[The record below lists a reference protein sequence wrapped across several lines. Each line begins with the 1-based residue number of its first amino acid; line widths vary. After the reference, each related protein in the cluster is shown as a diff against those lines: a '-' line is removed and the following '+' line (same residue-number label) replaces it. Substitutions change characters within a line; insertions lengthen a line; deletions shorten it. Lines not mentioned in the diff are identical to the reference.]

1 MDKQPTTTKKP
12 EMAIKKQPKD
22 LAQKLQSMPKVAD
35 YFANPGEGV
44 KTFINQQPVRR
55 HDDPYGDG
63 NPSEKVKK
71 DKTQSSKVDAQFG
84 RDIEVSERTLTPAET
99 AEKERLVKKMKPVEK
114 WQKRYGKRGEEV
126 MYATATKMAKEEV
139 ELDEAVVDHQRYE
152 RSHGKKAS
160 GNGTWMFTN
169 KPRGP
174 LADYDDETKVHLYNG
189 KFGDAKKSAIEWAKK
204 HGHHTA
210 YVMEETELDEETYY
224 VIHKKSRTPGE
235 VSSRAGENIA
245 GVTIKDKYDDRK
257 EAEKHAKHIDK
268 QSLFRN
274 VHGSKLGHGVG
285 KWVNGE
291 LQEEVDEVDEGNKY
305 NKLLKNMHARKV
317 GATRM
322 RDHGSP
328 ELNRIAA
335 LKKGRELMKNSYEP
349 EGEELDEARTKK
361 SSTEVKPVNPKD
373 LLVPLAS
380 VSTKPHRGH
389 KQYNPR
395 SDFPRVKVFE
405 NSYEPEGEELD
416 EDSHKD
422 HFTFL
427 RHLQKAN
434 IPIAA
439 RPSKEEALQLVHR
452 HGDANRAAEVY
463 VRRYQ
468 KIKNAAR
475 KVQKEEVEI
484 KEQVLLELGEPMS
497 PAPATSDNPG
507 GGDQNAGPQAGDG
520 GSSSDRDDDES
531 DDTDDVNDEVK
542 QAKEHL
548 EGIALSSAKLFE
560 DIPDD
565 ADIPNWILE
574 KLALSEKFLKSVEK
588 EIGDMSDGK
597 DTSEDDEDEGEGDN
611 DEEPSPK
618 QKPIAFGGGKAA
630 MAKESVDLS
639 EAKKKKSPQDKFFD
653 RIKKVSGY
661 DAKEVLSRPAPGEK
675 PAAVKEGVKLGKRAR
690 LAQTLANYK

>member
-1 MDKQPTTTKKP
+1 
-12 EMAIKKQPKD
+12 
-22 LAQKLQSMPKVAD
+22 
-35 YFANPGEGV
+35 
-44 KTFINQQPVRR
+44 
-55 HDDPYGDG
+55 
-63 NPSEKVKK
+63 
-71 DKTQSSKVDAQFG
+71 
-84 RDIEVSERTLTPAET
+84 
-99 AEKERLVKKMKPVEK
+99 MKPVEK

-126 MYATATKMAKEEV
+126 MYATATKMAKEETELDEV
-139 ELDEAVVDHQRYE
+139 SLAPYPGEKWKDQAVMVHSKTGQRTVIDRKNIKNYSTKDGWKEVAPGMKVRKEETELDEAVVDHERYE

-174 LADYDDETKVHLYNG
+174 LADYDDETKVHRYNG

-210 YVMEETELDEETYY
+210 YVMEETELDEGAADDFHNGGVQKEETYY

-245 GVTIKDKYDDRK
+245 GVTIKDKYHDRK
-257 EAEKHAKHIDK
+257 EASAHAKHIDK

-349 EGEELDEARTKK
+349 EGEELDE
-361 SSTEVKPVNPKD
+361 
-373 LLVPLAS
+373 
-380 VSTKPHRGH
+380 
-389 KQYNPR
+389 
-395 SDFPRVKVFE
+395 
-405 NSYEPEGEELD
+405 
-416 EDSHKD
+416 DSHRD

-452 HGDANRAAEVY
+452 HGDANRAGEVY

-468 KIKNAAR
+468 KIKSAAR
-475 KVQKEEVEI
+475 KVQEEVEI

-507 GGDQNAGPQAGDG
+507 GGDQNTGPQAGDG

-618 QKPIAFGGGKAA
+618 QKPTAFGGGKAA

-690 LAQTLANYK
+690 LAQTLANYTSNRN

>member
-44 KTFINQQPVRR
+44 KTFINQQPARR

-71 DKTQSSKVDAQFG
+71 DKTQSSKVDSQFG

-126 MYATATKMAKEEV
+126 MYATATKMAKEE
-139 ELDEAVVDHQRYE
+139 
-152 RSHGKKAS
+152 
-160 GNGTWMFTN
+160 
-169 KPRGP
+169 
-174 LADYDDETKVHLYNG
+174 
-189 KFGDAKKSAIEWAKK
+189 I
-204 HGHHTA
+204 
-210 YVMEETELDEETYY
+210 
-224 VIHKKSRTPGE
+224 
-235 VSSRAGENIA
+235 
-245 GVTIKDKYDDRK
+245 
-257 EAEKHAKHIDK
+257 
-268 QSLFRN
+268 
-274 VHGSKLGHGVG
+274 
-285 KWVNGE
+285 
-291 LQEEVDEVDEGNKY
+291 
-305 NKLLKNMHARKV
+305 
-317 GATRM
+317 
-322 RDHGSP
+322 
-328 ELNRIAA
+328 
-335 LKKGRELMKNSYEP
+335 
-349 EGEELDEARTKK
+349 
-361 SSTEVKPVNPKD
+361 
-373 LLVPLAS
+373 
-380 VSTKPHRGH
+380 
-389 KQYNPR
+389 
-395 SDFPRVKVFE
+395 
-405 NSYEPEGEELD
+405 ELD
-416 EDSHKD
+416 EDSHRD

-439 RPSKEEALQLVHR
+439 RPSKEEAMELVHR

-468 KIKNAAR
+468 TIKNAAR

-507 GGDQNAGPQAGDG
+507 GGDQNTGPQAGDG
-520 GSSSDRDDDES
+520 GSSSDSDRDDDES
-531 DDTDDVNDEVK
+531 DDADDVNDEVK

-565 ADIPNWILE
+565 ADIPHWILE
-574 KLALSEKFLKSVEK
+574 KLALSEKFLKSVEQ
-588 EIGDMSDGK
+588 EIGDISDDK
-597 DTSEDDEDEGEGDN
+597 DVHDEDDEDDGEGDN

-618 QKPIAFGGGKAA
+618 QKPTAFGGGKAA

-675 PAAVKEGVKLGKRAR
+675 PAAVKEEKWIQKAVKHPGALHKQLGVPEDETIPKGKLAAAAKKGGKLGKRAR
-690 LAQTLANYK
+690 LAQTLAKLHK